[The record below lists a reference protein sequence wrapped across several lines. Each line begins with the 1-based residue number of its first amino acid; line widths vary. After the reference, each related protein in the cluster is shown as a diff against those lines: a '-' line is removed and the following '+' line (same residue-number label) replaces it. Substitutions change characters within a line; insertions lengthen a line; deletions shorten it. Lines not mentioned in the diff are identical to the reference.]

1 MARHSDRT
9 LTHPGALLRED
20 LLPAIGQ
27 SVTDLAA
34 RLALSEADLLDL
46 LAERTPVT
54 PELALRLGAV
64 FGNGAAFWNRL
75 QAAHDGRSHP
85 LSGSYRNAS
94 PG

>member
-9 LTHPGALLRED
+9 PTHLGALLRED
-20 LLPAIGQ
+20 LLPAMGQ

-34 RLALSEADLLDL
+34 RLALPEADLLEV
-46 LAERTPVT
+46 LAERAPVT

-75 QAAHDGRSHP
+75 QAVHDGRSHP
-85 LSGSYRNAS
+85 PSGSYRNAS

>member
-9 LTHPGALLRED
+9 PTHPGALLRED
-20 LLPAIGQ
+20 MLPAMGQ

-34 RLALSEADLLDL
+34 RLALSEADLLEVL
-46 LAERTPVT
+46 TERAPVT

-64 FGNGAAFWNRL
+64 FGNGAAFWNCM

-85 LSGSYRNAS
+85 PAGSYRNAS